1 MLTCI
6 RSGPI
11 RSLAAAPLSRSIHIA
26 RALREAD
33 GKSDPPTEPK
43 QAETKT
49 ETAAEAPKTT
59 DEPKVIEVKPTDP
72 SAGQPSKDEPRQ
84 RLGRNTGYK
93 QWLRSEGGKYKKV
106 MGGKTN
112 WVGGTMPFPLN
123 PMFRPS
129 APLPDTIKEQI
140 YQDYRDNALANTPR
154 VLGEKYQVSIKR
166 IEAILKLKAIE
177 HQMISYKQGVA
188 QKNLTA
194 GMESML
200 GVGSGKKLREGLITE
215 MPRVSG
221 PRFHAVPEGKPFSAA
236 DAADVLGR
244 KPYQHIIDRLAAS
257 KPYVIEYDGLD
268 EEFAP
273 RPQRKLSKREADKL
287 QSLGHAEDQIIAKDE
302 VLASRRWKF
311 VFTDVGKGL
320 EMKDREVLIR
330 EKDGT
335 LKKAGREYKL
345 KRYGKVWSH

>member
-1 MLTCI
+1 MLTRV
-6 RSGPI
+6 RSAPI

-26 RALREAD
+26 QVLRETE
-33 GKSDPPTEPK
+33 GKSDLPTDAK
-43 QAETKT
+43 QT
-49 ETAAEAPKTT
+49 EAKAEAAVATTT
-59 DEPKVIEVKPTDP
+59 DEPKVIEVKPADP
-72 SAGQPSKDEPRQ
+72 SAGQPSTDEPRQ
-84 RLGRNTGYK
+84 RSIRATGFK
-93 QWLRSEGGKYKKV
+93 RWLRSDGGKYKNV

-112 WVGGTMPFPLN
+112 WVGGTVPFPLN

-140 YQDYRDNALANTPR
+140 YKDYRADPLANTPR

-166 IEAILKLKAIE
+166 VEAILKLKAIE
-177 HQMISYKQGVA
+177 HQMIEYKQGAA
-188 QKNLTA
+188 QKKLTA
-194 GMESML
+194 AMESML
-200 GVGSGKKLREGLITE
+200 GVGTAKKLREGLVTE

-257 KPYVIEYDGLD
+257 KPYVIEYDGLN

-273 RPQRKLSKREADKL
+273 RPQQKLSKREANKL
-287 QSLGHAEDQIIAKDE
+287 ESLGPAEDQVIAKDE

-330 EKDGT
+330 ETDGT